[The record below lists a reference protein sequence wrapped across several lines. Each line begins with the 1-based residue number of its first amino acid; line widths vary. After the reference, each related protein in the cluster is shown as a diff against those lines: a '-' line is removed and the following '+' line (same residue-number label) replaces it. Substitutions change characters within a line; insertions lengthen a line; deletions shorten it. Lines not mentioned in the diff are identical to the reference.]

1 MLIKSKRT
9 YKDSTP
15 DESLQAGRT
24 GVSGLDA
31 DFFDIKEGS
40 PLVPR
45 ELHDLARHINSRAID
60 REEDFV
66 TFDYHLCRLSHART
80 LVDLCLGELL
90 GAFRKADGKAYGE
103 MGYSSLGDFTDEH
116 LSFSGRLASEMIL
129 NFERLQALPLTRE
142 AYIKGDIVKSALRL
156 LLRVATKE
164 NEAALL
170 AEIRELS
177 VREIDELVKVKL
189 RAAKARSGQKNMAGG
204 EAGGI
209 AIRIKDAAGS
219 TATGDNVKED
229 KAADTPGEMAAVLQG
244 GGLEVPPSAAGA
256 PGGGLEVPLSAAGTP
271 GKGLEVPPS
280 AASARDATD
289 SGISQKE
296 RAAEERAYEEQAYEV
311 LISEEQATEEIPS
324 EEADREEGSGVVMK
338 FNVPRT
344 LALTWDFALEH
355 FREND
360 KTKGPLYGFVEALV
374 SCFLDSTADLAASR
388 EQAADAEL
396 TCAVEVADGT
406 EYEAETN
413 ADAYSEA
420 CSGACINLDGRT
432 EAGCQDGPAFAG
444 GREVPLLYTDA
455 IWDCF
460 PTEREMR
467 ERERNDCLKS
477 AVDGNSRS
485 AEAGDSGATE
495 HSGGKPEEAGNEY
508 PDPQNEERLKLIR
521 EELALHPFVVKLPE
535 EYSQIPRDSY
545 ALAQKI
551 IRVASMRQSIDYH
564 IGWFLKAVHDRR
576 LFRLMEFSKIED
588 YAKARINISA
598 STTFRLMRL
607 VSYFSNHPV
616 IEKAFLRRKITREQA
631 YLIASLE
638 DGRHEKIWLDFAM
651 SRPARELRDEVGRML
666 RIREFDY
673 FAPHSYALL
682 PGFRYI
688 TDDRYD
694 ALSDEMKDIVR
705 TGAWYKGPGSQW
717 PLASHD
723 EHYLDKDYA
732 DTVVQEPDTTRLSKC
747 AADQLEGTDQTELSR
762 LSKCATGQEES
773 SDLTESSQL
782 SKCAAN
788 QGGSSDQTGSSQ
800 LSKCAA
806 NAETGSCQCR
816 DGEHRHSDDA
826 LEQAR
831 AICTLPDRHRPA
843 MTLLLD
849 VLESL
854 SKKNDGSISTDSA
867 SSATAGHLS
876 SGHLPPGREPAM
888 SIRFFLPRGL
898 YGIWNEAVRRYISLV
913 SPDDGVEMLVNNEG
927 AENFIALLLTEYL
940 LNEKAHHK
948 AAQNNKVLERDGYKC
963 QVPGCSNRRNI
974 HAHHLKFRSRGGS
987 NCKSNVLCL
996 CASHHL
1002 WILHILHGLKI
1013 EGTAPDELTFTFGPS
1028 SSPEGQPFM
1037 IYSSGRKV
1045 LAAIAEK
1052 AQNS

>member
-1 MLIKSKRT
+1 MLIKSRRT

-15 DESLQAGRT
+15 DENLQAGRT
-24 GVSGLDA
+24 GVSDLDA
-31 DFFDIKEGS
+31 EFLDVKEGTS
-40 PLVPR
+40 LVPR

-66 TFDYHLCRLSHART
+66 TFDYHLYRLSHART

-103 MGYSSLGDFTDEH
+103 MGYSSLGDFADEH

-170 AEIRELS
+170 SEIRELS

-204 EAGGI
+204 EAEGI

-219 TATGDNVKED
+219 TATGDTVKED
-229 KAADTPGEMAAVLQG
+229 KAAYTPGEMAADL
-244 GGLEVPPSAAGA
+244 
-256 PGGGLEVPLSAAGTP
+256 PGGGLEVALSTAGA
-271 GKGLEVPPS
+271 G
-280 AASARDATD
+280 DATD

-296 RAAEERAYEEQAYEV
+296 RAAEERAYEEQASEV
-311 LISEEQATEEIPS
+311 LISEEQAAEEIPS

-374 SCFLDSTADLAASR
+374 SCFLDSTADLTASR
-388 EQAADAEL
+388 EQASDAEL
-396 TCAVEVADGT
+396 TGAAEPECSAEPEADVGS
-406 EYEAETN
+406 YP
-413 ADAYSEA
+413 EA
-420 CSGACINLDGRT
+420 CSGACINLDGGT

-467 ERERNDCLKS
+467 ERERDDSLKS
-477 AVDGNSRS
+477 AVDGDSRS
-485 AEAGDSGATE
+485 AEAGDSLAAE
-495 HSGGKPEEAGNEY
+495 HCGGKPEEADNEY
-508 PDPQNEERLKLIR
+508 PDSQNEERLKLIR

-535 EYSQIPRDSY
+535 EYSQIPRDSC

-576 LFRLMEFSKIED
+576 LFRIMEFSKIED

-598 STTFRLMRL
+598 STTFRLIRL

-638 DGRHEKIWLDFAM
+638 DGRHERIWLDFAM

-694 ALSDEMKDIVR
+694 ALSDEMKEIVR

-723 EHYLDKDYA
+723 EHYLEKDYA
-732 DTVVQEPDTTRLSKC
+732 DTVAQEPDATRLSKC
-747 AADQLEGTDQTELSR
+747 AEDQLEGSDQIESSR
-762 LSKCATGQEES
+762 LSECATGQDES
-773 SDLTESSQL
+773 SDLTGL
-782 SKCAAN
+782 
-788 QGGSSDQTGSSQ
+788 TL

-806 NAETGSCQCR
+806 NAETVSCKCR
-816 DGEHRHSDDA
+816 DKVQRHSDDA

-854 SKKNDGSISTDSA
+854 SKKNDSNIATNSA
-867 SSATAGHLS
+867 SSATEGHLS
-876 SGHLPPGREPAM
+876 PGHLSPGRLSPSREPAM

-913 SPDDGVEMLVNNEG
+913 SPDDGVEMLINNEG
-927 AENFIALLLTEYL
+927 VENFIALLLTEYL

-948 AAQNNKVLERDGYKC
+948 AAHNNKVLERDGYKC

-1052 AQNS
+1052 AQSS